1 MNDKQQLYWLRES
14 NSKMPTLKGR
24 TMDLGLD
31 LPITNQQ
38 LLPLLSTV
46 INKVKARLNKLS
58 VSYRRLSDYVNK
70 KENSTMTR

>member
-1 MNDKQQLYWLRES
+1 ML
-14 NSKMPTLKGR
+14 TLKGR
-24 TMDLGLD
+24 RMDLGLD

-46 INKVKARLNKLS
+46 INKARARLKKLS
-58 VSYRRLSDYVNK
+58 ISYRRLSDYANK